1 MLSSSMRRFASLTV
15 MVSTAVGLV
24 LTASFA
30 GAVSFTVNPSVVGA
44 PQSSFSAALVDFSY
58 SATVNQTAP
67 SGTCTT
73 ASPCTF
79 TETGSGSFS
88 NFKSNFTTPVINSGL
103 NQSPGY
109 TLTGQFTGSGTAVPE
124 GTGINA
130 TFNSF
135 NLQLFANSTLVAQST
150 GLVQGQAHVFGPDL
164 AKGDFHVVLNINP
177 VGGFFSGPFQL
188 GLNTADFA
196 GNNTNVSG
204 FSLGSFQNGQIQGSG
219 NLTFNVGQTPPAIPE
234 PATLL
239 LIGTGLAMLGVAR
252 RSFSK

>member
-1 MLSSSMRRFASLTV
+1 MLSLRIRRFTSAAL
-15 MVSTAVGLV
+15 MAGTAVGIL

-67 SGTCTT
+67 AGTCTT
-73 ASPCTF
+73 ATPCTF
-79 TETGSGSFS
+79 TESGTGSFS
-88 NFKSNFTTPVINSGL
+88 NFKTNFTTPVTNSGL

-109 TLTGQFTGSGTAVPE
+109 TLTGQFTGSGTAVPFSS
-124 GTGINA
+124 GILAN
-130 TFNSF
+130 FNSF
-135 NLQLFANSTLVAQST
+135 NLRLFANSTLVAQST

-164 AKGDFHVVLNINP
+164 AKGDFHVVLNIEP

-219 NLTFNVGQTPPAIPE
+219 NLTFNVIPE

-239 LIGTGLAMLGVAR
+239 LIGTGLAMLGIAR
-252 RSFSK
+252 RSFTK